1 MANKKDDKE
10 KNGGFIDV
18 FNIMKQ
24 LLFVLS
30 VVSASLLTLCSLSVF
45 VNPVRMPWLGVFQ
58 LLFPVFL
65 ISTVVLILLCLIFV
79 RSRVWLPALILLL
92 NFFSIRNYIPFN
104 IPAETPM
111 GSIKVMTYN
120 TMGFALGKTEKDGR
134 DMMAKYI
141 GDQDADIICLQETAI
156 YPPYFTNKIEK
167 EIRRGRTMFT
177 DSISNQTEDI
187 SPITCFSKYPIVGK
201 KLLARQRGNV
211 CAVFELLLA
220 PNDTLKVVNCHL
232 SSMDFSNEERADV
245 SELIHNED
253 SMKVGLVKR
262 NLVTLSTKISIASVK
277 RAEMVEKV
285 CKYLSENRGKNI
297 ILMGDFNDTP
307 ISYAHQRFSYYLTD
321 CFVASGQG
329 FGRSFNKNSM
339 VVRIDNIFCSAQWKP
354 YNCYVDNSILWSD
367 HYPMICYLKRD

>member
-1 MANKKDDKE
+1 MAKKKDDKE
-10 KNGGFIDV
+10 KKGGFIDV

-79 RSRVWLPALILLL
+79 RSRVWLPALLLLL

-104 IPAETPM
+104 IPAETPI

-156 YPPYFTNKIEK
+156 YPPYFTEKIEK
-167 EIRRGRTMFT
+167 EIKRGRTMYM
-177 DSISNQTEDI
+177 DSVSNQTEDI

-201 KLLARQRGNV
+201 KQLVRQTAAGTRRYPQCGELPPLVNGFVRRRKIRCLRNHPQRGQREGRGGEKE
-211 CAVFELLLA
+211 CR
-220 PNDTLKVVNCHL
+220 H
-232 SSMDFSNEERADV
+232 ADHKNKH
-245 SELIHNED
+245 SIGET
-253 SMKVGLVKR
+253 GR
-262 NLVTLSTKISIASVK
+262 NGGESV
-277 RAEMVEKV
+277 
-285 CKYLSENRGKNI
+285 
-297 ILMGDFNDTP
+297 
-307 ISYAHQRFSYYLTD
+307 
-321 CFVASGQG
+321 
-329 FGRSFNKNSM
+329 
-339 VVRIDNIFCSAQWKP
+339 
-354 YNCYVDNSILWSD
+354 
-367 HYPMICYLKRD
+367 

>member
-1 MANKKDDKE
+1 MATKKEDKD
-10 KNGGFIDV
+10 KSSGFIDV
-18 FNIMKQ
+18 LGIVKQ
-24 LLFVLS
+24 AIFFISIISAVLLS
-30 VVSASLLTLCSLSVF
+30 LCSLSVF
-45 VNPVRMPWLGVFQ
+45 VNPVRMPWIGFFQ
-58 LLFPVFL
+58 LLFPIFL
-65 ISTVVLILLCLIFV
+65 AFTIFMLLMCLFFV
-79 RSRVWLPALILLL
+79 RSKAWVPALALLL

-104 IPAETPM
+104 FPAETPM

-120 TMGFALGKTEKDGR
+120 TMGFALGKSEKDGR

-156 YPPYFTNKIEK
+156 HHDYFTNKIKK
-167 EIRRGRTMFT
+167 EIERGRTMYL

-211 CAVFELLLA
+211 CAVFELLLS
-220 PNDTLKVVNCHL
+220 PGDTLKVVNCHL
-232 SSMDFSNEERADV
+232 SSMDLSDEEQTGV
-245 SELIHNED
+245 SGIIHMED
-253 SMKVGLVKR
+253 SVKVRSTKKNAVML
-262 NLVTLSTKISIASVK
+262 TTKISIASVK

-307 ISYAHQRFSYYLTD
+307 ISYAHQRFSYFLTD
-321 CFVASGQG
+321 CYVASGQG
-329 FGRSFNKNSM
+329 FGRSFNRNSM